1 MAAQLL
7 LFLSLLTAVATG
19 VGGQQASDIGEMAGT
34 SAAAAPAAGCVRHR
48 RRHNGQPWKQH
59 FNVLVCFCASLQ
71 R

>member
-7 LFLSLLTAVATG
+7 LFLSLLTAVATQ
-19 VGGQQASDIGEMAGT
+19 VGGQQASDIGEM
-34 SAAAAPAAGCVRHR
+34 RHR